1 MTVGGRGGSPMPSRV
16 QKKNLEKA
24 TTGRTLVEA
33 EIGQVGQTQSQ
44 AYVTISG
51 ILSIIPIKL

>member
-1 MTVGGRGGSPMPSRV
+1 MPSRV